1 MQNFVFYN
9 PTKVIFGKG
18 TIPKIGFEINKLGL
32 KKVLLLAGS
41 GSIKRN
47 GVYEQVSKS
56 LKENGIE
63 WIEHWGVR
71 PNPVLSHANEGIKIV
86 RENKLEGILAVGG
99 GSVIDEAKS
108 IAAGVFLDNLWDA
121 FERKVKIE
129 KALPIFTVLTISATC
144 SEMDPYAVLTNEAE
158 NKKWNIEGASLF
170 PKVSIIDPTIQYSL
184 PWEQTVYGAIDAL
197 SHIMEF
203 YFQGKD
209 EEPTLSLDETLM
221 LNIFKNVDK
230 LKENSEDYSSRSA
243 LAWSAVLA
251 LNGFSGAGL
260 YGGDWACHTIEHG
273 ISAFRPEVAHGA
285 GLAVVFPAWI
295 KYIHPLNEPQFLR
308 WAKNIFGKNNVE
320 SAVQSLKEKYR
331 SWGAPISLRE
341 LNISKNDIPR
351 IVEIILQANSIRT
364 IGNIKNL
371 DFNDIYEILN
381 IAY

>member
-32 KKVLLLAGS
+32 KKVLLLAGG

-129 KALPIFTVLTISATC
+129 KALPIFAVLTISATC

>member
-9 PTKVIFGKG
+9 PTKLIFGKG
-18 TIPKIGFEINKLGL
+18 VIPKIGSEINKFGIR
-32 KKVLLLAGS
+32 KVLLLAGG
-41 GSIKRN
+41 GSIKKN
-47 GVYEQVSKS
+47 GVYEQVVNS
-56 LKENGIE
+56 LKENDIE

-71 PNPVLSHANEGIKIV
+71 SNPVLSHANEGIKIV
-86 RENKLEGILAVGG
+86 RMNKLEGILAVGG
-99 GSVIDEAKS
+99 GSVIDEGKS

-121 FERKVKIE
+121 FERKVKIQ

-144 SEMDPYAVLTNEAE
+144 SEMDPFAVLTNEAE
-158 NKKWNIEGASLF
+158 SKKWNIEGTPLF
-170 PKVSIIDPTIQYSL
+170 PKVSIIDPTIQYAL

-203 YFQGKD
+203 YFQGKG

-221 LNIFKNVDK
+221 LNIFKSVDK
-230 LKENSEDYSSRSA
+230 LKENPEDYSSRSA

-295 KYIHPLNEPQFLR
+295 KYIHPLNESQFLR
-308 WAKNIFGKNNVE
+308 WANNIFGKNNVE

-331 SWGAPISLRE
+331 FWGAPVSLRE

>member
-9 PTKVIFGKG
+9 PTKVIFGKD
-18 TIPKIGFEINKLGL
+18 TISRIGSEIARCGIKR
-32 KKVLLLAGS
+32 VLLLAGG

-47 GVYEQVSKS
+47 GVYRQVVES
-56 LKENGIE
+56 LKSNAIE

-71 PNPVLSHANEGIKIV
+71 PNPVLSHANEGIEIV
-86 RENKLEGILAVGG
+86 RQNKLEGILAVGG

-108 IAAGVFLDNLWDA
+108 IAAGFFLDNLWDA

-129 KALPIFTVLTISATC
+129 KALPVFTVLTISATC
-144 SEMDPYAVLTNEAE
+144 SEMDPFAVLTNETE
-158 NKKWNIEGASLF
+158 NKKWNIEGAALY
-170 PKVSIIDPTIQYSL
+170 PKVSIIDPSVQVTL

-203 YFQGKD
+203 YFQGKG
-209 EEPTLSLDETLM
+209 EEPTLSLDETLIH
-221 LNIFKNVDK
+221 NIFKSVDK
-230 LKENSEDYSSRSA
+230 LKDNRSDYSVRA
-243 LAWSAVLA
+243 TLAWSAVLA

-273 ISAFRPEVAHGA
+273 ISALHPQVAHGA

-320 SAVQSLKEKYR
+320 SAVQALKEKYR
-331 SWGAPISLRE
+331 SWGAPVSLRD
-341 LNISKNDIPR
+341 LNISKDEIPE
-351 IVEIILQANSIRT
+351 IIEIILQANTIRN

-371 DFNDIYEILN
+371 DFNDLYEILN

>member
-9 PTKVIFGKG
+9 STKVIFGKG
-18 TIPKIGFEINKLGL
+18 TIPKIGFEINKFGL
-32 KKVLLLAGS
+32 KKVLLLAGG

-63 WIEHWGVR
+63 WIEHWGGR

-320 SAVQSLKEKYR
+320 SAVQSLKEKYC